1 MAAAAGGLGGG
12 GMGDGRFSVLGRML
26 SIVSSSFSSRSL
38 FLSWPKANRS
48 SWAETSSSGTR
59 ESAVTVRA
67 RTGMIHIPA
76 AFGQSHGGLTDFS
89 GQIAGGVQPLLPDDI
104 PKGGVP
110 YGK

>member
-1 MAAAAGGLGGG
+1 MEDFPYLA
-12 GMGDGRFSVLGRML
+12 RML

-48 SWAETSSSGTR
+48 SCYSEGSD
-59 ESAVTVRA
+59 
-67 RTGMIHIPA
+67 GMIHIPA

>member
-1 MAAAAGGLGGG
+1 MEDFPYLA
-12 GMGDGRFSVLGRML
+12 RML

-89 GQIAGGVQPLLPDDI
+89 GQIAGGVQPLLP
-104 PKGGVP
+104 G
-110 YGK
+110 

>member
-12 GMGDGRFSVLGRML
+12 GMGDGRFSVLGPNAIHCFL
-26 SIVSSSFSSRSL
+26 QLFQPLSL
-38 FLSWPKANRS
+38 FVL
-48 SWAETSSSGTR
+48 AEGQQIQLGRDLLLRDQR
-59 ESAVTVRA
+59 ECCYSEGSD
-67 RTGMIHIPA
+67 GMIHIPA